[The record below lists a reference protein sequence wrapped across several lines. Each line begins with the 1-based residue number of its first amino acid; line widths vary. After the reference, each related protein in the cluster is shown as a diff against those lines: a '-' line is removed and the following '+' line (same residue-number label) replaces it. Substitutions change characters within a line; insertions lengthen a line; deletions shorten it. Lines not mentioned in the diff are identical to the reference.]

1 MGKLRLSRKE
11 RIRLEVL
18 LKVQKGGISL
28 AKAAG
33 LLKVSYRQVLRI
45 WQRFGAEGS
54 QGLKHGLRDR
64 PSNRQIDMGRRERV
78 LELYQM
84 KYGDFGPTLA
94 LEYLRKVD
102 GEELSKETLR
112 GWLIGA
118 GLWRPRRR
126 GSPHREWRE
135 RRAHWGELVQMDGS
149 EHDWFEGRRDRA
161 SLMVLI
167 DDATNWTHAK
177 FFESETTVAAMTV
190 FQEYVGYYGL
200 PRALYV
206 DRDSIYETTRDSTVD
221 EALRDASP
229 LTQFGRAMKELEV
242 DLILAHS
249 PQAKG
254 RVERRHGVFQ
264 DRLVK
269 ALRLKKIRAIDVA
282 NRYLDDEFL
291 DDLNERFHVEA
302 RSPTDLHR
310 SVPRGLKLE
319 HVLCYQEERSVQN
332 DWTVSWCNRIL
343 QLGARHQ
350 RLGLAKKKILVSELL
365 DGRLRLTYREENL
378 EWRELPTRPEKVH
391 ERRTEQDPT
400 KPPYKP
406 AATHPWRRSRP
417 RR

>member
-11 RIRLEVL
+11 RVRLEVL
-18 LKVQKGGISL
+18 STVRKGGISL
-28 AKAAG
+28 AKAAE
-33 LLKVSYRQVLRI
+33 LLGVSYRQVLRI
-45 WQRFGAEGS
+45 WQRFGAGGS
-54 QGLKHGLRDR
+54 VGLKHGLRDR
-64 PSNRQIDMGRRERV
+64 PSNRQIDAGRRERV
-78 LELYQM
+78 LELYQA

-94 LEYLRKVD
+94 LEYLWKVD
-102 GEELSKETLR
+102 GEEVSKETLR
-112 GWLIGA
+112 GWLMAA

-126 GSPHREWRE
+126 GAPHRVWRE

-149 EHDWFEGRRDRA
+149 EHDWFEGRGDRA

-167 DDATNWTHAK
+167 DDATNWTHAR
-177 FFESETTVAAMTV
+177 FFPSETTAAAMSV
-190 FQEYVGYYGL
+190 FQEYVVYYGL

-221 EALRDASP
+221 EALKDAAP
-229 LTQFGRAMKELEV
+229 LTQFGRAMKELDVE
-242 DLILAHS
+242 LILAHS

-264 DRLVK
+264 DRFVK
-269 ALRLKKIRAIDVA
+269 ALRLEKINSLEAA
-282 NRYLDDEFL
+282 NHFLETQFL
-291 DDLNERFHVEA
+291 DELNERFHVEA

-310 SVPRGLKLE
+310 SVPRGVKLE
-319 HVLCYQEERSVQN
+319 HVLCYQEPRVVQN

-343 QLGARHQ
+343 QLGERHQ

-365 DGRLRLTYREENL
+365 DGTLRLTYRDETL
-378 EWRELPTRPEKVH
+378 EWRELSTRPEKVR
-391 ERRTEQDPT
+391 EQRTEQEPP

>member
-1 MGKLRLSRKE
+1 MGKLRLSGKE
-11 RIRLEVL
+11 RLRLEVL
-18 LKVQKGGISL
+18 SKVRKGGINL
-28 AKAAG
+28 AKAG
-33 LLKVSYRQVLRI
+33 ELLGVSYRQVLRI
-45 WQRFGAEGS
+45 WQRFVAEGS
-54 QGLKHGLRDR
+54 VGLKHGLRGR
-64 PSNRQIDMGRRERV
+64 SSNRQIEPERRERV
-78 LELYQM
+78 LELYQA
-84 KYGDFGPTLA
+84 KYEDFGPTLA
-94 LEYLRKVD
+94 MEYLRKVD
-102 GEELSKETLR
+102 GQDLSKETLR
-112 GWLIGA
+112 RWLVGA
-118 GLWRPRRR
+118 GLWQPRRR
-126 GSPHREWRE
+126 GAPHREWRE

-177 FFESETTVAAMTV
+177 FFASETTAAAMTV

-221 EALRDASP
+221 EALRDAAP
-229 LTQFGRAMKELEV
+229 LTQFGRAMRDLEV
-242 DLILAHS
+242 ELILAHS

-269 ALRLKKIRAIDVA
+269 ALRLRKICSLESG
-282 NRYLDDEFL
+282 NHFLETEFL
-291 DDLNERFHVEA
+291 DELNEQFHVEA
-302 RSPTDLHR
+302 RSSTDLHR
-310 SVPRGLKLE
+310 SVPRGVNLG
-319 HVLCYQEERSVQN
+319 HVLSFQEQRVVQN

-343 QLGARHQ
+343 QLGERHQ

-365 DGRLRLTYREENL
+365 DGTLRLTYRDENL
-378 EWRELPTRPEKVH
+378 EWRELPARPEKLR
-391 ERRTEQDPT
+391 ESRTEPKPA
-400 KPPYKP
+400 KPPCKP